1 MLGGCSSHNAGVLL
15 AGAPAD
21 YDEWGEGWS
30 HAVIEPYLR
39 RVEQTFGMR
48 TLSGDELSPWH
59 HAWVETAG
67 EDAIVHPV
75 NLRGWTR
82 WNAAFAY
89 LDPARGR
96 ENLTIVA
103 DALADRVL
111 LDDERAVGVATSRG
125 ELQARTVVLA
135 VAPTARRAC
144 CCGAASGRCA
154 ACPSARGSSITS
166 APGWRGS
173 RASVAA
179 R

>member
-1 MLGGCSSHNAGVLL
+1 
-15 AGAPAD
+15 
-21 YDEWGEGWS
+21 
-30 HAVIEPYLR
+30 
-39 RVEQTFGMR
+39 MR

-59 HAWVETAG
+59 HARVETAG

-125 ELQARTVVLA
+125 ELQARTRGAELP
-135 VAPTARRAC
+135 APTARRAC

-166 APGWRGS
+166 APGSAWEPS
-173 RASVAA
+173 ELAA